1 MISRLARL
9 GTLSIA
15 RRVKAEQMDFYIFNT
30 LYGDKDNISACLV
43 LAIVNKQDY
52 SDPDDAIRS

>member
-9 GTLSIA
+9 GTFSIA
-15 RRVKAEQMDFYIFNT
+15 RRVNAEQMDAYISNT
-30 LYGDKDNISACLV
+30 LYEDKDNISACLV